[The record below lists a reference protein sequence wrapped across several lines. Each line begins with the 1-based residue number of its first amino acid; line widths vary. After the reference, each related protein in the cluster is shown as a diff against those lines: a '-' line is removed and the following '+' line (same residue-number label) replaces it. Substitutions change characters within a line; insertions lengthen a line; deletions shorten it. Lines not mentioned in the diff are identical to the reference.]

1 MTLANG
7 KGKAYCR
14 GMPDD
19 LYDRDVLAWSE
30 RQADMIRR
38 LARGE
43 RVNDVD
49 WLHVAEEIEDVGL
62 SELHS
67 VESFLQLMF
76 VHLLKIR
83 GWPDSASVPH
93 WRSEVVGFQTNM
105 RRRFALSMRQRIDLE
120 DIYADALRQLSP
132 EKYDGVAPRPFP
144 ADCPLDLSR
153 MLTGDLATLE
163 TALADA

>member
-1 MTLANG
+1 
-7 KGKAYCR
+7 
-14 GMPDD
+14 MPDD

-83 GWPDSASVPH
+83 GWPDSESVPH

-105 RRRFALSMRQRIDLE
+105 RRRFAPSMRQRIDL
-120 DIYADALRQLSP
+120 DRIYADALEQLDGT
-132 EKYDGVAPRPFP
+132 KYDGMAPVTLPTVCPFT
-144 ADCPLDLSR
+144 LTQ
-153 MLTGDLATLE
+153 MLNDKRAALE
-163 TALADA
+163 AMIVP

>member
-1 MTLANG
+1 
-7 KGKAYCR
+7 
-14 GMPDD
+14 MPDD

-30 RQADMIRR
+30 RQADKIRR

-76 VHLLKIR
+76 VHLLRIK
-83 GWPDSASVPH
+83 GWPDSESVSH
-93 WRSEVVGFQTNM
+93 WRAEIVGFQANM
-105 RRRFALSMRQRIDLE
+105 RRRFAPSMRQRIELDE
-120 DIYADALRQLSP
+120 IYAVALRQMTLT
-132 EKYDGVAPRPFP
+132 KYDGVGPQPLPAICPF
-144 ADCPLDLSR
+144 DLNL
-153 MLTGDLATLE
+153 MLTGDLAALE
-163 TALADA
+163 AVLSEA